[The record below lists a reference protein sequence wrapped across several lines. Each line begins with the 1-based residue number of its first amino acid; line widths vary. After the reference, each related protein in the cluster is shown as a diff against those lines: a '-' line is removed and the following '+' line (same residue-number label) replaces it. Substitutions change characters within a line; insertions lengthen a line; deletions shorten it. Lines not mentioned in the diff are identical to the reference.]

1 MYVRKARKHMEPG
14 RLLCGPVTGALHSSK
29 FPGGLRAVWGCF
41 AAHAID
47 RGIAGKGMGVG
58 VYDGEAGSGM
68 VSLLQR
74 DFCQRYVCAH
84 RGGR

>member
-1 MYVRKARKHMEPG
+1 MLG
-14 RLLCGPVTGALHSSK
+14 RPESIWNPAGFCVDLSQGLCTHLNSLGGSVLSGGA
-29 FPGGLRAVWGCF
+29 F